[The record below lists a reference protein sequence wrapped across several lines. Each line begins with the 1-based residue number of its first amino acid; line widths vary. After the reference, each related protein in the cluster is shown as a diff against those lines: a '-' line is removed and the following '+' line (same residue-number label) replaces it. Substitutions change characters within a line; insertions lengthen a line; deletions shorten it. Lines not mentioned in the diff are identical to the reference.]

1 MLFKIIKKI
10 IKKEKSHNLI
20 KKLKILIGGASSK
33 FFHLKEF
40 QKSLTKLGVEC
51 KLVIDTDICDGFPS
65 RKISN
70 WFQTRNKFDRLI
82 SDFKPDIILVD
93 RQRHFAKIASRQK
106 IPLMIHLRGDIWKE
120 IKWAKETTYKSFLK
134 KIALEVWVSIAKE
147 TFDKSF
153 LIIPI
158 CKHLEKI
165 VKENYP
171 NKKTTIMY
179 QGINPKRWYPQKGM
193 KLKHPCVGLLQ
204 GAVIWGKAQ
213 EMLILEN
220 VLRSMP
226 NITFYWVGDGPYRDK
241 ILPILE
247 KYENFKWLGPLQ
259 YPDGVREYL
268 TEIDIYALVS
278 GIDMSPLTLQEAQL
292 MKKPVVATNVGGISE
307 LMKDNETGFLVEKG
321 NPEEL
326 IEKISFLIDN
336 EEKRDEMGI
345 AGRKFVEENF
355 SWEKI
360 AKEFV
365 NILEGYNIK

>member
-1 MLFKIIKKI
+1 MRL
-10 IKKEKSHNLI
+10 
-20 KKLKILIGGASSK
+20 LIGGSPSK
-33 FFHLKEF
+33 IFHLKEF
-40 QKSLTKLGVEC
+40 EDALIKLGIEC
-51 KLVIDTDICDGFPS
+51 KLVIDTDICNGFPS
-65 RKISN
+65 RKISD
-70 WFQTRNKFDRLI
+70 WFQTQKKFNMLI

-93 RQRHFAKIASRQK
+93 RQRHFAKIASKYK
-106 IPLMIHLRGDIWKE
+106 IPLIIHLRGNIWKE
-120 IKWAKETTYKSFLK
+120 IEWAKKTTYKSFLK

-171 NKKTTIMY
+171 DKKTAVMY
-179 QGINPKRWYPQKGM
+179 QGISSERWYPSNGM
-193 KLKHPCVGLLQ
+193 QLKHPCVGLLQ

-213 EMLILEN
+213 EMLVLQKVLE
-220 VLRSMP
+220 SMP
-226 NITFYWVGDGPYRDK
+226 NVMFYWVGDGPYRDK
-241 ILPILE
+241 ILPVLE
-247 KYENFKWLGPLQ
+247 KYDNFKWLGPLQ